1 MPYQVEDEGDME
13 EEEARIS
20 VVDVYDLASEIGK
33 EFEKIIDRTGADAVT
48 GLMPR
53 VISALEHLEKLATR
67 HENTSAYIQELRTTI
82 AHLENEKIG
91 KAEDRQRYERE
102 LEDIEDRLREE
113 SHELVAMVA
122 RLQDENRKLSSSL
135 AKTEGTLIH
144 SNGATPEVDL
154 KVVKQLQEVIESQR
168 EQLHKT
174 EKEAHLKTTELDN
187 LKSQLEKVNHINREL
202 RRRQRTSVSQMR
214 SLIDERAEL
223 QAALQEE
230 AREVA
235 VLRQRLGLAQKENED
250 LVTYSTEA
258 PDLTNKLVYDR
269 DDPNRPRFTMTEL
282 KEILYERNELK
293 ARVSDLEDELQVF
306 RPRSQRQKSHI
317 LCPPLD
323 DLDDGRVTSSTTTT
337 TTTDLTPPPSL
348 SDSLPIS
355 EEVGDEEDEE
365 EELEDAPVQ
374 GPLPYEPDD
383 APWKKEES
391 GIRKL
396 LSRLTPHLNESL
408 SPVAARSFRRL
419 FGDEGMGGAPST
431 TSPGAAP
438 PRPSTSP
445 KKHLL
450 GLTRP

>member
-306 RPRSQRQKSHI
+306 RPRSQRQ
-317 LCPPLD
+317 
-323 DLDDGRVTSSTTTT
+323 
-337 TTTDLTPPPSL
+337 
-348 SDSLPIS
+348 
-355 EEVGDEEDEE
+355 EVGDEEDEE

>member
-306 RPRSQRQKSHI
+306 RPRSQRQ
-317 LCPPLD
+317 
-323 DLDDGRVTSSTTTT
+323 
-337 TTTDLTPPPSL
+337 
-348 SDSLPIS
+348 
-355 EEVGDEEDEE
+355 EVGDEEDEE

-391 GIRKL
+391 GIRKF
-396 LSRLTPHLNESL
+396 
-408 SPVAARSFRRL
+408 FRRL